1 MRDHDGQNKVF
12 IVAFYE
18 SALLIKVMAVVAIVA
33 RMLPGMRGGKGS
45 AEIM

>member
-18 SALLIKVMAVVAIVA
+18 SALLIKVMDVVAIVA
-33 RMLPGMRGGKGS
+33 LMLSVMRGGRGDS
-45 AEIM
+45 RVM